1 MRSGACALGVIETAS
16 EALAK
21 AAEVLEEG
29 HGEVISRICS
39 ETFWTVL
46 W

>member
-1 MRSGACALGVIETAS
+1 VYARSGADALGVIVETAR
-16 EALAK
+16 
-21 AAEVLEEG
+21 
-29 HGEVISRICS
+29 EVILRICS